1 MARTVTEDA
10 SVASSSIEEALESGF
25 LPDDPHYRKTGR
37 FADDKEPNNRAG
49 KEEASAASTEET
61 EQDTEQDQ
69 QQHHKEDQQHAG
81 SDDASAASDADAAA
95 SRAAQSQEGKDRPQ
109 TRSAQKSETRWAKLA
124 RENRELKQK
133 LARQEQTSTSTATRS
148 DTSAASQPA
157 AETKSTAAPRPQ
169 INDVD
174 QKTGK
179 PKFATYDDF
188 LLARDEWNQN
198 EAIRKFTETSETKQR
213 ERQFAEAKQTIAKE
227 WIKRVDGA
235 RSKYSDF
242 DDVALNVDLPLKEG
256 SVADAFI
263 LDSAHGT
270 DVLYYL
276 GAHPEE
282 LERINGLN
290 PIAQARELTRIELK
304 VSGDRS
310 SSSSARPVTQAPR
323 PPQQVSGKGTVA
335 KDAVEAAVA
344 EQDTETYIREQN
356 SRDPRL
362 LALRKRK

>member
-49 KEEASAASTEET
+49 KEGASAASTEET
-61 EQDTEQDQ
+61 EQDEQH
-69 QQHHKEDQQHAG
+69 QHEDQQHAG

-95 SRAAQSQEGKDRPQ
+95 SRAAHTQEGKDKPQ

-124 RENRELKQK
+124 RENRELKQR
-133 LARQEQTSTSTATRS
+133 LARQEQTSTSSATSSETRS
-148 DTSAASQPA
+148 DTSQASQPA
-157 AETKSTAAPRPQ
+157 AETKSKAAPRPQ
-169 INDVD
+169 IDDVD
-174 QKTGK
+174 PKTGK

-188 LLARDEWNQN
+188 LNARDEWNQN
-198 EAIRKFTETSETKQR
+198 EAIRKFQETSEKTQR
-213 ERQFAEAKQTIAKE
+213 ERQFTEAKQTIAKE
-227 WIKRVDGA
+227 WTKRVEGA
-235 RSKYSDF
+235 RSKYSDY
-242 DDVALNVDLPLKEG
+242 DDVALNPDLPLKEG
-256 SVADAFI
+256 SVPDAFI

-282 LERINGLN
+282 LVRINGLN

-304 VSGDRS
+304 VSGDKS

>member
-61 EQDTEQDQ
+61 EQDEQH
-69 QQHHKEDQQHAG
+69 QHEDQQHAG

-95 SRAAQSQEGKDRPQ
+95 SRAAQSQEGKDKSQ

-124 RENRELKQK
+124 RENRELKQQ
-133 LARQEQTSTSTATRS
+133 LARQQQTSTSSATRS

-157 AETKSTAAPRPQ
+157 AEAKSTAEPRPQ

-174 QKTGK
+174 AKTGK

-198 EAIRKFTETSETKQR
+198 EAIRKFQETSEKTQR
-213 ERQFAEAKQTIAKE
+213 ERQFNEAKQTIAKE

-242 DDVALNVDLPLKEG
+242 DDVALNVALPLKEG

-304 VSGDRS
+304 VSDKS